1 MAKTPQNI
9 AYMTQ
14 RPQEILDVMRIKFV
28 LFFNWLLAV
37 SLLLPATVSASAS
50 LSHPIETLVGEQLT
64 YDVSFLWFDQL
75 AEGSI
80 TLEHGKV
87 PGTYL
92 AVMEAR
98 TLGVA
103 YFITRHRVER
113 HQTLMEVGPNGLLRP
128 LRHSSHTFKGKGRSL
143 QEKRKS
149 YDFDYEIGQII
160 YKRVKNNRITSNQEL
175 PLETDGPI
183 YDILSAFY
191 NLRLEAFGALDQQS
205 IHMPT
210 FHRKKMQEIVVQP
223 AIELSE
229 RDKKFFATEGTLCKI
244 LVDPSVFKTEG
255 SELYVC
261 FDKNNRL
268 VRGIIKNVIGLGDV
282 KGVLR
287 Y

>member
-1 MAKTPQNI
+1 
-9 AYMTQ
+9 
-14 RPQEILDVMRIKFV
+14 MRKKIFV
-28 LFFNWLLAV
+28 LLFAWLLAV
-37 SLLLPATVSASAS
+37 CVLLPASVIASIS
-50 LSHPIETLVGEQLT
+50 PSHPIETLVGEQLT

-80 TLEHGKV
+80 TLQHGEV

-103 YFITRHRVER
+103 NFITRHRVER

-128 LRHSSHTFKGKGRSL
+128 LQHSSHTFKGKGKSL
-143 QEKRKS
+143 KEKRKS
-149 YDFDYEIGQII
+149 YAFDYESGQVV
-160 YKRVKNNRITSNQEL
+160 YKRIKNNQITSNRVL
-175 PLETDGPI
+175 PLKTDGPV

-191 NLRLEAFGALDQQS
+191 NLRLEAFGALDQQA

-210 FHRKKMQEIVVQP
+210 FHRKKMQEIVVEP
-223 AIELSE
+223 VIDLSE
-229 RDKKFFATEGTLCKI
+229 GDKKFFATEGTLCKI

-261 FDKNNRL
+261 FDQNNRL